1 MVNCADGRTDPGP
14 LPTDPG
20 GGQNPGTGGAGSA
33 GGTNIIEKIKTDSIR
48 TPCLLAAI
56 NTALNKNLKNEITM
70 AFNDLFSG
78 SDDFDIT
85 FLEGDLGTATYGAT
99 KAVGRYD
106 IEITLN
112 NRLLPN
118 ASNEFIVA
126 TIMHEA
132 IHAMYD
138 AKGLTANNKPISFGE
153 YVQHNLMAD
162 RYVDDIAAALGDIF
176 PMLIQYDAKALA
188 WGGLQD
194 GVSWKALPPDVANA
208 IVQAEHQY
216 DEDHTKGTRCK

>member
-1 MVNCADGRTDPGP
+1 M
-14 LPTDPG
+14 
-20 GGQNPGTGGAGSA
+20 
-33 GGTNIIEKIKTDSIR
+33 
-48 TPCLLAAI
+48 
-56 NTALNKNLKNEITM
+56 
-70 AFNDLFSG
+70 
-78 SDDFDIT
+78 
-85 FLEGDLGTATYGAT
+85 
-99 KAVGRYD
+99 GRYD